1 MTFGPGLGRKRARA
15 CLGVLAG
22 LGFALGAGALIRPE
36 LFARAGGQPPPTGT
50 TSWPWR
56 LFAVR
61 ELGLAWA
68 LFDAARR
75 NQADAARTAA
85 GWLAWSQ
92 AGDAALSAW
101 LGVRNRMPRRLS
113 ILVGLSAASTFA
125 LAAAC
130 RRAYATPTAVE
141 R

>member
-1 MTFGPGLGRKRARA
+1 M
-15 CLGVLAG
+15 
-22 LGFALGAGALIRPE
+22 LGFVLGAGALVRPE
-36 LFARAGGQPPPTGT
+36 LFARVGGQPSPTRT
-50 TSWPWR
+50 AAWPWQ

-68 LFDAARR
+68 LFAAARR
-75 NQADAARTAA
+75 NQPDAVRTAA

-101 LGVRNRMPRRLS
+101 LAVQDRLPRRLS
-113 ILVGLSAASTFA
+113 ILVGASALSTFA

-130 RRAYATPTAVE
+130 RSAYATTTNVDA
-141 R
+141 